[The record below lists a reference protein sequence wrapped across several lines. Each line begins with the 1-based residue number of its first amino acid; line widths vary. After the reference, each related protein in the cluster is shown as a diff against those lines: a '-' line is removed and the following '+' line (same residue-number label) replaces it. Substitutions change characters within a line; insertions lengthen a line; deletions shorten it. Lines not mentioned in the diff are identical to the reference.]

1 MAVNINEVERRT
13 GITKQNIRFY
23 EKEGLVRPKRAPLNN
38 YREYSQ
44 EDVRILQIIK
54 VLRKLDMPIGD
65 IHRVLSE
72 ELPLEQA
79 IEKHLEVLRGKKEE
93 LETSIHV
100 CMSLSHAS
108 LDSLDVEEVLLKMEK
123 EEKRGGIFTSII
135 GDYRRVKKEEA
146 VKSFT
151 FTPDSMVMNPEEFTE
166 ALLTYARENDLNLVI
181 TKPGMYPV
189 FEIDQ
194 VEYTAERIFRRFGAV
209 VHCSM
214 THPEM
219 AEDPALSKRKRKFYS
234 FLYKYM
240 IVFALIAYFAFTR
253 GKVGAV
259 ILLSVTLISVL
270 VWGVGLMDKPYRK

>member
-1 MAVNINEVERRT
+1 MNINEMERRT

-23 EKEGLVRPKRAPLNN
+23 EKEGLIKPKRAALNN
-38 YREYSQ
+38 YREYTQ
-44 EDVRILQIIK
+44 EDVRVLQIIK

-79 IEKHLEVLRGKKEE
+79 VEKHLEVLTGKKEK

-123 EEKRGGIFTSII
+123 AEKRGGIFTSII
-135 GDYRRVKKEEA
+135 DDYRRVKKEEA

-166 ALLTYARENDLNLVI
+166 ALLTYAKENNLNLVI

-214 THPEM
+214 THPEI

-240 IVFALIAYFAFTR
+240 IVFALIAYFALTR

-259 ILLSVTLISVL
+259 ILLSVTLIPVL
-270 VWGVGLMDKPYRK
+270 VWGIGLMDKPYRK